1 MSVLAVGTVAFDTIE
16 TPFGKAD
23 RILGGSGTYIAL
35 AARYLTSPV
44 RVVGVVGRDFPEEH
58 VDLFRSRGIDTEG
71 LVRDEDGET
80 FFWAGRYHYDLNR
93 RDTLATHLNVLA
105 GFDPEVPASYRD
117 SRIVC
122 LGNLDPTVQQKV
134 LDQVDAPDLVILDT
148 MNYWIEHTPKEL
160 RKTLERVDVLVIN
173 DSEARELS
181 GEPNLVRAARIIRGM
196 GPQTLVIKK
205 GEHGALLFRNG
216 TVFSAPAFPLE
227 DIYDPTGAGDAF
239 MGGFA
244 GHLAR
249 TDPHDPEE
257 MRRAVVLGSALAS
270 FVVEAFG
277 TERLLSL
284 DNGDLEM
291 RIASF
296 HDLSVIPE
304 MNGALGTPSL

>member
-16 TPFGKAD
+16 TPFGKAE

-35 AARYLTSPV
+35 AARYLAAPV

-58 VDLFRSRGIDTEG
+58 VDLLRTRNIDTEG
-71 LVRDEDGET
+71 LVRDEEGET
-80 FFWAGRYHYDLNR
+80 FLWAGRYHYDLNR

-105 GFDPEVPASYRD
+105 TFDPEVPATYRD

-122 LGNLDPTVQQKV
+122 LGNLDPTVQAKV
-134 LDQVDAPDLVILDT
+134 LDQMDAPELVVLDT

-160 RKTLERVDVLVIN
+160 RKTLKRVDVLVIN

-181 GEPNLVRAARIIRGM
+181 GEPNLVRAARVIREM

-205 GEHGALLFRNG
+205 GEHGALLFTNG
-216 TVFSAPAFPLE
+216 AVFSAPAYPLE
-227 DIYDPTGAGDAF
+227 DIHDPTGAGDAF

-249 TDPHDPEE
+249 TDPHDAEE
-257 MRRAVVLGSALAS
+257 LRRAVVLGSALAS

-277 TERLLSL
+277 TDRLLDL
-284 DNGDLEM
+284 TGPDLEA
-291 RIASF
+291 RITSF
-296 HDLSVIPE
+296 HELSLIPA
-304 MNGALGTPSL
+304 MDGTIHATAL

>member
-16 TPFGKAD
+16 TPFGKAE

-35 AARYLTSPV
+35 AARYLTAPV

-58 VDLFRSRGIDTEG
+58 TDLFRTRGIDTEG
-71 LVRDEDGET
+71 LVRDEEGET

-105 GFDPEVPASYRD
+105 TFDPEVPTSYRD

-134 LDQVDAPDLVILDT
+134 LDQMEAPELVILDT
-148 MNYWIEHTPKEL
+148 MNYWIEHTPREL
-160 RKTLERVDVLVIN
+160 KKTLKGVDVLVIN

-205 GEHGALLFRNG
+205 GEHGALLFRDG

-244 GHLAR
+244 GYLAR

-277 TERLLSL
+277 TERLLNLGSA
-284 DNGDLEM
+284 DLET

-296 HDLSVIPE
+296 HELSAIPE
-304 MNGALGTPSL
+304 MSGAMHTPSF